1 MRKANCTKR
10 RYVGGVDD
18 SQPTPDLSPIDLHS
32 ALRRH
37 VDVAGFLGLY
47 RGLSSLLYF
56 SVPKVATR
64 FLTYETLRGKLQ
76 RPDGS
81 LSTLNTLLCG
91 LGAGTAEA
99 IVAVTPMDTIKTRL
113 IHDQLSRAPADRR
126 YKGFFHGVTT
136 IVKEQGFGGIYK
148 GLTATILKQG
158 ASWGAARTRAL
169 LEHRLIPR
177 LYRHTP
183 FPPLRVQAATRLSA
197 GWCSRV
203 PRSSWR
209 AGQTRAS
216 WACTTRL
223 LRRCSRGRPA
233 STGEGSCNG
242 ATGAREFR
250 ITPARTDEARHCLYQ
265 RRRLLP
271 AHGMLRNH
279 LEMPAIIASLSS
291 DHGPPPRVL
300 QQHPG
305 GRHQDSHAGPLSGQV
320 QERVGLR
327 AADCKARGASQ
338 ARQCVLM
345 GTLTCAWLGE
355 LMFCGVQL
363 SLRTRPALV
372 LMFEHACVLRPSF
385 DMIWLRVQGPKGFY
399 KGATARLARVCL
411 DVSVIMVL
419 YEQITK
425 VLDTVW
431 KD

>member
-1 MRKANCTKR
+1 MEHVLKVHALQQQWQARRAGTPVAFAPMSGKKSKNPAKAIVAGAISGAVEACIS
-10 RYVGGVDD
+10 Y
-18 SQPTPDLSPIDLHS
+18 PTEFVKTQLQLFEDKAKLGPVQCAKQTVQKD
-32 ALRRH
+32 
-37 VDVAGFLGLY
+37 GFLGLY

-158 ASWGAARTRAL
+158 SNQAIRWLVFTRAKEFMAGGTDTSKLGVHHTIAASVLAGAASVYGNTPVDVIKTRM
-169 LEHRLIPR
+169 
-177 LYRHTP
+177 
-183 FPPLRVQAATRLSA
+183 QGLSA
-197 GWCSRV
+197 DKYKSVWDC
-203 PRSSWR
+203 
-209 AGQTRAS
+209 ALQIAK
-216 WACTTRL
+216 
-223 LRRCSRGRPA
+223 
-233 STGEGSCNG
+233 
-242 ATGAREFR
+242 
-250 ITPARTDEARHCLYQ
+250 
-265 RRRLLP
+265 
-271 AHGMLRNH
+271 
-279 LEMPAIIASLSS
+279 LE
-291 DHGPPPRVL
+291 
-300 QQHPG
+300 
-305 GRHQDSHAGPLSGQV
+305 
-320 QERVGLR
+320 
-327 AADCKARGASQ
+327 
-338 ARQCVLM
+338 
-345 GTLTCAWLGE
+345 
-355 LMFCGVQL
+355 
-363 SLRTRPALV
+363 
-372 LMFEHACVLRPSF
+372 
-385 DMIWLRVQGPKGFY
+385 GPKGFY